1 MPPQSVR
8 AVMVETLVRRARAG
22 EQAAY
27 RELAKRIR
35 ATAGIPRFASGSR
48 RALRRIGTPA
58 ALRLLAKLGLD
69 D

>member
-1 MPPQSVR
+1 M
-8 AVMVETLVRRARAG
+8 RRARGG
-22 EQAAY
+22 ELAAW

-35 ATAGIPRFASGSR
+35 ATAGIRRFAPGSR
-48 RALRRIGTPA
+48 SALRRVGTPA